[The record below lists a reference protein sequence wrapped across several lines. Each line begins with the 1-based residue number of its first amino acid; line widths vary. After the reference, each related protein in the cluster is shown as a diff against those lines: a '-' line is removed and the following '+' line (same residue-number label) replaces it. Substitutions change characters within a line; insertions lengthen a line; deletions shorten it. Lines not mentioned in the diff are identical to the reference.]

1 MPMLDAQRKSLRS
14 PRERGWLFDRY
25 HYTTRI
31 QRLAFDLHM
40 NILE

>member
-1 MPMLDAQRKSLRS
+1 MLDAQRKRLRY
-14 PRERGWLFDRY
+14 PHERGWLFDWY

-31 QRLAFDLHM
+31 QCLAFDLHM